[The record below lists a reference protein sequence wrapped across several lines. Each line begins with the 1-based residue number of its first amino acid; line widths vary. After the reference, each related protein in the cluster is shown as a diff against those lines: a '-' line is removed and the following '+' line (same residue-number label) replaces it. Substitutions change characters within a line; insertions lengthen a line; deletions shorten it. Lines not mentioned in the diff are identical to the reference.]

1 MIKSPAL
8 NPAVKPAVDPQLTA
22 VIIAKNEAEMIGY
35 CLDTLWW
42 CSEVLVIDS
51 GSSDQTAKIAEKAGA
66 RVISFA
72 HQSMAK
78 LRNEA
83 LKQVKTKWVF
93 YVDAD
98 ERVTPTLAKE
108 IMVQLETEQ
117 PTALMMRR
125 QSIHYGQIM
134 RYGGW
139 QNDQVVRVFSL
150 EHLQG
155 WVGKVHESPQF
166 NGQAVGL
173 HAPLI
178 HLTHR
183 NTLAGLKKSIAWTP
197 IEAELLYKADA
208 PPVKFF
214 TIVRKGV
221 MEFLRRAL
229 LRRGYKDGQVGWIES
244 LVQGIN
250 RSLVYLQLW
259 EKQQKPPIDTKYKHI
274 EAQIGRMWQDEI

>member
-1 MIKSPAL
+1 MTKSPVRSS
-8 NPAVKPAVDPQLTA
+8 AVKTPTDPQLTA
-22 VIIAKNEAEMIGY
+22 VVIAKNEAEMIGH

-42 CSEVLVIDS
+42 CSEVIVLDS
-51 GSSDQTAKIAEKAGA
+51 GSNDETAKIAEKAGA

-83 LKQVKTKWVF
+83 LKQVKTEWVF

-108 IMVQLETEQ
+108 IMVQLETEK

-125 QSIHYGQIM
+125 QNIHYGQIL

-139 QNDQVVRVFSL
+139 QNDQVIRVFAL

-155 WVGKVHESPQF
+155 WTGKVHESPQF
-166 NGQAVGL
+166 DGRAVEL
-173 HAPLI
+173 HAPLV

-183 NTLAGLKKSIAWTP
+183 NTLSGLKKTIAWTP
-197 IEAELLYKADA
+197 IEAELLYEADA
-208 PPVKFF
+208 PPVKFL
-214 TIVRKGV
+214 TIIRKGL
-221 MEFLRRAL
+221 MEFFRRVL

-250 RSLVYLQLW
+250 RMLVYIQLW
-259 EKQQKPPIDTKYKHI
+259 ENQQNPPLTTKYDHI
-274 EAQIGRMWQDEI
+274 EAQIVRMWQDEI